1 MGDPKKS
8 RKRYSR
14 PKSPWRSDQ
23 LAQELYL
30 LGIYGLRNKRELW
43 RAQSQLSSTRK
54 QARTLLAA
62 TQQVRLRD
70 EKKFMDSLVRKGLVK
85 PGSPLDD
92 VLSLTVEDVLA
103 RRLQSMIFKRG
114 MAVSPLQARQAIVHG
129 HVVIGQRRGPK
140 PQFPPPPGEGG
151 EGKILWGP
159 APPPPHG
166 AGPPQAGVSA
176 GAGRA

>member
-8 RKRYSR
+8 RKRFSR

-62 TQQVRLRD
+62 TQEVRQRG
-70 EKKFMDSLVRKGLVK
+70 EKIFMDSLVRKGLVK
-85 PGSPLDD
+85 LGSPLDD

-129 HVVIGQRRGPK
+129 HVVIGERRVRLSRYTPPRRGEGRETTPR
-140 PQFPPPPGEGG
+140 PPPR
-151 EGKILWGP
+151 P
-159 APPPPHG
+159 APTECSPPTG
-166 AGPPQAGVSA
+166 GGN
-176 GAGRA
+176 

>member
-129 HVVIGQRRGPK
+129 HVVIGERRGTIPSHPVARGGGGKIK
-140 PQFPPPPGEGG
+140 PLGGARSPPPKEGG
-151 EGKILWGP
+151 
-159 APPPPHG
+159 PPG
-166 AGPPQAGVSA
+166 A
-176 GAGRA
+176 R

>member
-62 TQQVRLRD
+62 TQEVRQRG
-70 EKKFMDSLVRKGLVK
+70 EKIFMDSLVRKGLVRL
-85 PGSPLDD
+85 GSPLDD

-129 HVVIGQRRGPK
+129 HVVIGQRRGTIPHYPLAPDAEGEEK
-140 PQFPPPPGEGG
+140 TPGGPPSPPPNEADDPGRE
-151 EGKILWGP
+151 
-159 APPPPHG
+159 
-166 AGPPQAGVSA
+166 
-176 GAGRA
+176 

>member
-62 TQQVRLRD
+62 TQEVRQRG
-70 EKKFMDSLVRKGLVK
+70 EKIFMDSLVRKGLVRL
-85 PGSPLDD
+85 GSPLDD

-129 HVVIGQRRGPK
+129 HVVIGERRVTIPSYPVAREEEEKIKVLGGPRS
-140 PQFPPPPGEGG
+140 PPAKEAAIPPE
-151 EGKILWGP
+151 
-159 APPPPHG
+159 A
-166 AGPPQAGVSA
+166 
-176 GAGRA
+176 R